1 MITLLIT
8 SVIKT
13 PIATIQLEVTNAYVK
28 MDTTVKPKSTTKM
41 AIDAIK
47 VTVRVSQIFK
57 PEFGF
62 DL

>member
-13 PIATIQLEVTNAYVK
+13 PIATIQLAVTNAYVK

-47 VTVRVSQIFK
+47 VTVKVS
-57 PEFGF
+57 
-62 DL
+62 